1 MEWAC
6 TLLLVLGAVLG
17 VLLVR
22 DWFAT
27 RGLAFVLGADG
38 TVRPLP
44 GPSFARIKRVARQ
57 LMAP

>member
-1 MEWAC
+1 MA
-6 TLLLVLGAVLG
+6 GAVVGVVG

-44 GPSFARIKRVARQ
+44 GPSLARIKRVARQ